1 MLTINNNVKIW
12 FVKWG
17 NKYSSKMVND
27 LSKELKKYR
36 DYSHFCLTEN
46 SEGLNIPSIKLPK
59 KYKKVW
65 GKLYLFKM
73 ATEGKNIFFDID
85 NIIHSNPF
93 KILDNLTFK
102 KLTIIHQPWKDK
114 LFYRQHAYDTNIC
127 SQVMGWENDLSYIYD
142 DFKTNWQYFQ
152 SKYSKGIDRYLTH
165 ENVDYEFF
173 PNELSKSKKYE
184 PNKNSPI
191 ITLEELPKTL
201 C

>member
-1 MLTINNNVKIW
+1 MKIW

-65 GKLYLFKM
+65 GKLYLFKV
-73 ATEGKNIFFDID
+73 ATNGKNIFFDID
-85 NIIHSNPF
+85 NIIHDDPF
-93 KILDNLTFK
+93 KILDNLSFK

-127 SQVMGWENDLSYIYD
+127 SQIMGWENDLSYIYD

>member
-1 MLTINNNVKIW
+1 
-12 FVKWG
+12 
-17 NKYSSKMVND
+17 MVND

-46 SEGLNIPSIKLPK
+46 SEGLSIPSIKLPK

-65 GKLYLFKM
+65 GKLYLFKV
-73 ATEGKNIFFDID
+73 ATKGKNIFFDID
-85 NIIHSNPF
+85 NIIYDDPF

-102 KLTIIHQPWKDK
+102 KLTVIHQPWKDK
-114 LFYRQHAYDTNIC
+114 LFYRKHAYDTNIC
-127 SQVMGWENDLSYIYD
+127 SQIMGWENNLSCIYD

-152 SKYSKGIDRYLTH
+152 SKYSKGIDRYLKH
-165 ENVDYEFF
+165 ENIDYEFF
-173 PNELSKSKKYE
+173 PYELSKSKKYE

>member
-1 MLTINNNVKIW
+1 MKIW

-17 NKYSSKMVND
+17 NKYSSKMVNN

-36 DYSHFCLTEN
+36 DYPHLCLTEN
-46 SEGLNIPSIKLPK
+46 SDGLSIPSVKLPK
-59 KYKKVW
+59 RYKKVW
-65 GKLYLFKM
+65 GKLYLFKV

-85 NIIHSNPF
+85 NIIHDDPF

-114 LFYRQHAYDTNIC
+114 LFYRQHSYDTNIC

-142 DFKTNWQYFQ
+142 NFKTNWQYFQ
-152 SKYSKGIDRYLTH
+152 TKYSKGIDRYLTH

-191 ITLEELPKTL
+191 IPLEELPKTL